1 MVQANKDVFW
11 IDVRTAEEFS
21 AGHVEAAINIP
32 HEEIL
37 AGVKQLKAKANDT
50 LYLYCRSGKRVG
62 VAMAELEKAGFTNMT
77 NLLSLEAAEAF
88 YAEHAAQ

>member
-1 MVQANKDVFW
+1 MGHVKEGVFW

-21 AGHVEAAINIP
+21 AAHVEVAVNIP

-37 AGVKQLKAKANDT
+37 AGVKQLKVKADDT

-62 VAMAELEKAGFTNMT
+62 VAMAELEKAGFSNMT
-77 NLLSLEAAEAF
+77 NLMSLEAAQAF
-88 YAEHAAQ
+88 FTEYTNK